1 MNYYV
6 KLDTDGWVT
15 GTPATEQATDKSLTA
30 VNIPVTSIQYFLRYP
45 TKYRVVNGE
54 LRAPA
59 NLPDLDIDSLK
70 SIVDKQANQLSTALD
85 TINKQNDL
93 IKAADATIKNLQA
106 TAGALGGQ
114 LAQSSVTISK
124 LQTAL
129 GTVGGSVA
137 QVEAQVKALKPATA
151 SSK

>member
-1 MNYYV
+1 MTYYV

-15 GTPATEQATDKSLTA
+15 GTPATEQATDSSLTA

-54 LRAPA
+54 LQAPA

-93 IKAADATIKNLQA
+93 IKAANATIQSLQA

-114 LAQSSVTISK
+114 LAQSSITISN

-129 GTVGGSVA
+129 GTIGGSIA
-137 QVEAQVKALKPATA
+137 QLESQVKALKPATA

>member
-1 MNYYV
+1 MTYYV
-6 KLDTDGWVT
+6 TLDTDGWVT
-15 GTPATEQATDKSLTA
+15 GTPVTEQATDNSLTA
-30 VNIPVTSIQYFLRYP
+30 VDIPVTSIQYFLRYP

-70 SIVDKQANQLSTALD
+70 SIVDRQANQLSTALD
-85 TINKQNDL
+85 TISKQSDL
-93 IKAADATIKNLQA
+93 IKAADATIKSLQA

-114 LAQSSVTISK
+114 LAQSSVTVTK
-124 LQTAL
+124 LQAAL
-129 GTVGGSVA
+129 GTIGGSIA
-137 QVEAQVKALKPATA
+137 QLEAQVTALKPAMA

>member
-1 MNYYV
+1 MTYYV
-6 KLDTDGWVT
+6 TLDTDGWIT

-54 LRAPA
+54 LKAPA

-137 QVEAQVKALKPATA
+137 QLEAQVKALKPATA

>member
-1 MNYYV
+1 MTYYV

-15 GTPATEQATDKSLTA
+15 GTPATEQATDSSLTA

-54 LRAPA
+54 LQAPA

-70 SIVDKQANQLSTALD
+70 SIVDQQANQLSTALN

-93 IKAADATIKNLQA
+93 INASNATIQSLQE

-129 GTVGGSVA
+129 GTIGGSVA
-137 QVEAQVKALKPATA
+137 QLEAQVKALKPATA

>member
-1 MNYYV
+1 MKYYV
-6 KLDTDGWVT
+6 TLDADGWVT
-15 GTPATEQATDKSLTA
+15 GTPATEQATDSSLTA

-45 TKYRVVNGE
+45 SKYRVVNGE
-54 LRAPA
+54 LQAPA

-93 IKAADATIKNLQA
+93 IKESDATIQSLQA

-114 LAQSSVTISK
+114 LAQSSVMISK

-137 QVEAQVKALKPATA
+137 QLEERVKALKPATA

>member
-1 MNYYV
+1 MIYYV
-6 KLDTDGWVT
+6 TLDTDGWVT
-15 GTPATEQATDKSLTA
+15 GTPATEQATDSSLTA

-70 SIVDKQANQLSTALD
+70 SIVDQQASQLSTALD
-85 TINKQNDL
+85 TISKQNDL
-93 IKAADATIKNLQA
+93 INAANATIKSLQA
-106 TAGALGGQ
+106 IAGALGGQ

-124 LQTAL
+124 LQASL
-129 GTVGGSVA
+129 GTIGGSVA
-137 QVEAQVKALKPATA
+137 QLEERVKALTPVTA

>member
-1 MNYYV
+1 MTYYV
-6 KLDTDGWVT
+6 KLDTDGWIT
-15 GTPATEQATDKSLTA
+15 GTPATEQATDSSLTA
-30 VNIPVTSIQYFLRYP
+30 INIPVTSIQYFLRYP

-54 LRAPA
+54 LQAPA

-93 IKAADATIKNLQA
+93 IKASNVTIQSLQA
-106 TAGALGGQ
+106 MAGALGGQ

-137 QVEAQVKALKPATA
+137 QLEAQVKALKPATA

>member
-6 KLDTDGWVT
+6 KLDTDGWIT
-15 GTPATEQATDKSLTA
+15 GTPATEQATDSGLTA
-30 VNIPVTSIQYFLRYP
+30 VDVPVTSIQYFLRYP

-70 SIVDKQANQLSTALD
+70 SIVDKQASQLSTALD

-137 QVEAQVKALKPATA
+137 QLEAQVKALKPATA

>member
-1 MNYYV
+1 MTYYV

-15 GTPATEQATDKSLTA
+15 GTPATEQATDSNLTA
-30 VNIPVTSIQYFLRYP
+30 INIPVTSIQYFLRYP

-93 IKAADATIKNLQA
+93 IKAADATIKSLQA

-114 LAQSSVTISK
+114 LAQSSLTISN

-129 GTVGGSVA
+129 GAVGGSVA
-137 QVEAQVKALKPATA
+137 QLEERVKALTPATA

>member
-6 KLDTDGWVT
+6 TLDTDGWIT
-15 GTPATEQATDKSLTA
+15 GTPATKQTTDKSLTA
-30 VNIPVTSIQYFLRYP
+30 ISIPVTSIQYFLRYP

-54 LRAPA
+54 LQAPA

-93 IKAADATIKNLQA
+93 IKSANVTIQSLQT

-114 LAQSSVTISK
+114 LAQSSLTINN

-129 GTVGGSVA
+129 GTIGGSIA
-137 QVEAQVKALKPATA
+137 QLERQVKALKPATA

>member
-1 MNYYV
+1 MTYYV
-6 KLDTDGWVT
+6 TLDTDGWVT
-15 GTPATEQATDKSLTA
+15 GTPATEQTTDNSLTA
-30 VNIPVTSIQYFLRYP
+30 VDIPVTSIQYFLRYP

-54 LRAPA
+54 LQAPA
-59 NLPDLDIDSLK
+59 NLPNLDIDSLK

-93 IKAADATIKNLQA
+93 INAANATIKSLQA

-114 LAQSSVTISK
+114 LAQSSVTISN

-129 GTVGGSVA
+129 GVVGGSVA
-137 QVEAQVKALKPATA
+137 QLEARVTALTPATA